1 MLIQN
6 IGSSGAA
13 GDFAPAVAASK
24 PNLEVVTTPP
34 AAPVEMASKAVQA
47 TPQAPSAEQLK
58 QATDLINK
66 AIQSMSS
73 NIEFTVDQDTHS
85 VIVKVIDTSTNE
97 VIRQI
102 PNVETLAIAKALDS
116 LQGLIIRQKA

>member
-1 MLIQN
+1 MQVQN

-13 GDFAPAVAASK
+13 GDFSPAIATGK
-24 PNLEVVTTPP
+24 PNVEAVTTPP
-34 AAPVEMASKAVQA
+34 AAPVEMASKAVQPVA
-47 TPQAPSAEQLK
+47 QVPSAEQLK
-58 QATDLINK
+58 QATALINK

-73 NIEFTVDQDTHS
+73 DIQFTVDQDSHT
-85 VIVKVIDTSTNE
+85 VVVKVINTATNE